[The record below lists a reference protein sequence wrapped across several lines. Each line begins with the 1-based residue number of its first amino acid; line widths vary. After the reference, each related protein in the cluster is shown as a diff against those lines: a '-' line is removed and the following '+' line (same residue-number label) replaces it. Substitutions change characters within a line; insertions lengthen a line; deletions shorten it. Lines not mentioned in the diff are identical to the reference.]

1 MLKRQVP
8 NTNTEDI
15 VVEAVT
21 FCSTLKLKGQES
33 TISLGYQNMDSIVIT
48 KADKQ
53 NTMVVVDRDDYDGKI
68 RTLLADELPNV
79 RKPEIPSSN
88 SPSSAT

>member
-1 MLKRQVP
+1 MLKRQVS

-15 VVEAVT
+15 VVEAVA
-21 FCSTLKLKGQES
+21 FCSTLKLKGQDS

-79 RKPEIPSSN
+79 LKPEIPSSN